1 MGIKNTKRGQM
12 EMSMGTIV
20 TIVLLVIVLVLG
32 IFFIQKIFNTGSNVI
47 DQVDTSVNGQLSTL
61 FGQDQTKQIVF
72 YPSNQMTI
80 NKGSSGGFAFSLR
93 NTEKTDGV
101 FSYTISVQEI
111 GSDCTMTKAD
121 AAKLIILGGTGANIN
136 IPSGS
141 FLDQGIFVKFDV
153 PSSAP
158 LCDIRYGLD
167 VQKDGQTY
175 IPTVSVDL
183 TIK

>member
-1 MGIKNTKRGQM
+1 MSIKNYKKGQM

-32 IFFIQKIFNTGSNVI
+32 IFFIQKIFNSGSNVI
-47 DQVDTSVNGQLSTL
+47 DQVDSSVNGQLSTL

-72 YPSNQMTI
+72 YPSNQMII

-93 NTEKTDGV
+93 NTDNTNGV
-101 FSYTISVQEI
+101 FSYDVFVQEI
-111 GSDCTMTKAD
+111 GSDCTMTKDEANN
-121 AAKLIILGGTGANIN
+121 LIILGGTGANIN

-141 FLDQGIFVKFDV
+141 FLEQGILVKFKI
-153 PSSAP
+153 PPSAP
-158 LCDIRYGLD
+158 LCDIRYGID
-167 VQKDGQTY
+167 VQKDGNTY